1 MPKIRPVQPTPVPA
15 PAPAEP
21 LKTIKSI
28 QTVSEPQVARKHMLQ
43 FISDVEGNNWRCLC
57 GHVYPRP
64 PVEVLLT
71 GTLDSWLNP
80 LVEKHETA

>member
-1 MPKIRPVQPTPVPA
+1 MQPAAVPKPVVQ
-15 PAPAEP
+15 P

-28 QTVSEPQVARKHMLQ
+28 QTVSEPQEARKHMLQ
-43 FISDVEGNNWRCLC
+43 FISDPGGNNWRCLC

-64 PVEVLLT
+64 PIEVLLT

-80 LVEKHETA
+80 IVEEHERE